1 MKMFLLLATLIASAT
16 MIRALPVQTD
26 SGSHA
31 ILTAQTT
38 SKHGKLYVS
47 GTVSGLQPGLRHSA
61 SHVEVDLVDARG
73 QTIASVTDKIG
84 KSSRHPRAAGQR
96 EERFVASFPGEVAR
110 QAISV
115 RVVFHNHEHRS
126 CDKGC

>member
-1 MKMFLLLATLIASAT
+1 MKTLLLLATLIACAT
-16 MIRALPVQTD
+16 AVCALPVRTD
-26 SGSHA
+26 SGSRA
-31 ILTAQTT
+31 NLTAQAT

-47 GTVSGLQPGLRHSA
+47 GTVSGLQPGLRHAA
-61 SHVEVDLVDARG
+61 SHVEVDLVNARG

-96 EERFVASFPGEVAR
+96 KERFVASFPGELAR
-110 QAISV
+110 QVVSV
-115 RVVFHNHEHRS
+115 RVVFHNHEHGS